1 MYSVFRNLAIII
13 LSAKFFGLVA
23 RKCKAPQVVG
33 EIIAGLII
41 GPCLLNLVHISDTIS
56 IFAEIGVVLLMFSTG
71 LGTNL
76 RELIKAGPIATLI
89 ACVGV
94 AVPLAGG
101 TLLYSLFYGFSALG
115 SQEFYRA
122 LFIGTIMTATS
133 VSITVA
139 TLQELGH
146 LKSFLGTTIVSA
158 AVIDD
163 VIGIVVLTCVLG
175 ASSGTGT
182 GLGKVLMN
190 TVLFFATAIGV
201 GIIAHFAM
209 KWLDKRNP
217 HTQRITIVSMAFCF
231 AMAYIAEAY
240 FGIADITGAY
250 IAGIV
255 LCTLEDAPYV
265 ERRVDISN
273 YVLFAPIFFASIG
286 LKTDIS
292 GLTPEILLFSVC
304 FVVVALI
311 TKIIGCA
318 DLFGFIRRPDEFQA
332 AAHLVERNDLPADA
346 FAQFGPRL
354 FEPREL
360 VAQPLPVDIFVAGL
374 LQAAGHEFGIVVK
387 NGPDVPLGLVP
398 RFPRSDAPLD
408 VQLLHGGVEQHFE
421 KGRRGQ
427 RADTDLEA
435 VRHRSAVVFQVLHVP
450 QMAELVFGARSRA
463 ARLRG
468 LHGETAQQ
476 QPFGQL
482 FDLLHIARMH
492 ACGIGQS
499 LFQPVLHQSEG
510 EIVHRLRLHGVG
522 KHPVGPGRDLG
533 DQVGVARSRH
543 SGGRSRRNR
552 RIENHAQRRRTVEG
566 LLVAVLGDRGSV
578 GRVTIHRSRRADH
591 HVTAAVVVGAEFG
604 QVVDHARTDGHADPD
619 AFS

>member
-1 MYSVFRNLAIII
+1 MISVFRNLAIIM

-33 EIIAGLII
+33 EIIAGLLI
-41 GPCLLNLVHISDTIS
+41 GPCVLNLVQISDTIS

-76 RELIKAGPIATLI
+76 KELMRAGPIATLV

-115 SQEFYRA
+115 SPEFYRA

-182 GLGKVLMN
+182 GLGQVLFN

-201 GIIAHFAM
+201 GLVAHYAM
-209 KWLDKRNP
+209 KWLDRRNP

-231 AMAYIAEAY
+231 AMAYIAEQY

-255 LCTLEDAPYV
+255 LCSMDDAPYV

-273 YVLFAPIFFASIG
+273 YVLFAPVFFASIG

-304 FVVVALI
+304 FVLVALV
-311 TKIIGCA
+311 TKIVGCG
-318 DLFGFIRRPDEFQA
+318 LA
-332 AAHLVERNDLPADA
+332 AK
-346 FAQFGPRL
+346 
-354 FEPREL
+354 
-360 VAQPLPVDIFVAGL
+360 IC
-374 LQAAGHEFGIVVK
+374 
-387 NGPDVPLGLVP
+387 
-398 RFPRSDAPLD
+398 RFSWGD
-408 VQLLHGGVEQHFE
+408 
-421 KGRRGQ
+421 
-427 RADTDLEA
+427 
-435 VRHRSAVVFQVLHVP
+435 
-450 QMAELVFGARSRA
+450 
-463 ARLRG
+463 
-468 LHGETAQQ
+468 
-476 QPFGQL
+476 
-482 FDLLHIARMH
+482 
-492 ACGIGQS
+492 S
-499 LFQPVLHQSEG
+499 LKV
-510 EIVHRLRLHGVG
+510 
-522 KHPVGPGRDLG
+522 
-533 DQVGVARSRH
+533 
-543 SGGRSRRNR
+543 GRSEERR
-552 RIENHAQRRRTVEG
+552 
-566 LLVAVLGDRGSV
+566 
-578 GRVTIHRSRRADH
+578 
-591 HVTAAVVVGAEFG
+591 
-604 QVVDHARTDGHADPD
+604 
-619 AFS
+619 

>member
-23 RKCKAPQVVG
+23 RKFKAPQVVG

-76 RELIKAGPIATLI
+76 KELIKAGPIATLI

-201 GIIAHFAM
+201 GLIAHYAM

-304 FVVVALI
+304 FVVVALL
-311 TKIIGCA
+311 TKIIGCG
-318 DLFGFIRRPDEFQA
+318 LA
-332 AAHLVERNDLPADA
+332 AKVCRFSWGDSLKVGVGMMTRGEVALI
-346 FAQFGPRL
+346 
-354 FEPREL
+354 
-360 VAQPLPVDIFVAGL
+360 VAQKGLDIGVVDSVYFTAVIL
-374 LQAAGHEFGIVVK
+374 LIVVSSI
-387 NGPDVPLGLVP
+387 VTPLALKGL
-398 RFPRSDAPLD
+398 FA
-408 VQLLHGGVEQHFE
+408 
-421 KGRRGQ
+421 KG
-427 RADTDLEA
+427 
-435 VRHRSAVVFQVLHVP
+435 
-450 QMAELVFGARSRA
+450 
-463 ARLRG
+463 
-468 LHGETAQQ
+468 
-476 QPFGQL
+476 
-482 FDLLHIARMH
+482 
-492 ACGIGQS
+492 
-499 LFQPVLHQSEG
+499 
-510 EIVHRLRLHGVG
+510 
-522 KHPVGPGRDLG
+522 
-533 DQVGVARSRH
+533 
-543 SGGRSRRNR
+543 
-552 RIENHAQRRRTVEG
+552 
-566 LLVAVLGDRGSV
+566 
-578 GRVTIHRSRRADH
+578 
-591 HVTAAVVVGAEFG
+591 
-604 QVVDHARTDGHADPD
+604 
-619 AFS
+619 